1 MEDAPTFYV
10 PEKKADTTWGGKN
23 FTEMKT
29 IDELL
34 LDQLEFRVTHPVL
47 QTGFSGLDRREAPLL
62 RWGAL
67 TLLTARPA
75 MGKTS
80 LSCQI
85 AANVAT
91 AGHRAAIISLS
102 RSAGDIIQVLKQ
114 GKNTVTCSSS
124 IWI

>member
-1 MEDAPTFYV
+1 MEDAPRFYV

-85 AANVAT
+85 AANVAK
-91 AGHRAAIISLS
+91 AGHRVATLS
-102 RSAGDIIQVLKQ
+102 FS
-114 GKNTVTCSSS
+114 
-124 IWI
+124 

>member
-47 QTGFSGLDRREAPLL
+47 QTGLL
-62 RWGAL
+62 
-67 TLLTARPA
+67 
-75 MGKTS
+75 
-80 LSCQI
+80 
-85 AANVAT
+85 
-91 AGHRAAIISLS
+91 
-102 RSAGDIIQVLKQ
+102 
-114 GKNTVTCSSS
+114 
-124 IWI
+124 

>member
-47 QTGFSGLDRREAPLL
+47 QTGFSGLDWREAPLL

-80 LSCQI
+80 LPRYCRHSFYPTIKLIRTFPKPGPQ
-85 AANVAT
+85 
-91 AGHRAAIISLS
+91 AGPERVSLPD
-102 RSAGDIIQVLKQ
+102 RRRL
-114 GKNTVTCSSS
+114 
-124 IWI
+124 